1 MFKKW
6 FYRMTSCAV
15 TFVLLL
21 SLLAIV
27 PTAAEETTA
36 ADPYHSY
43 TEGNLTFSEYTT
55 GAEAA
60 FDGNLETAYDGSITG
75 KFSNPVVLS
84 GVSLQTPDTLTD
96 ITVKGSADGVNWITL
111 YELSKATQKLPAEF
125 GSGGADVV
133 STGAMRDQMYTYV
146 LRYVRIE
153 TASGSISEVSMFG
166 YEVDVTGSEIG
177 LDTSW
182 GTDGYQVSKSY
193 YNPPKTDFVFD
204 HIIGADWNKGDVIT
218 FADGDETQTAYLAV
232 KLERAVKLTELT
244 FAARSGS
251 NATLLSRF
259 DGVYFEA
266 SADGTDWVTLSTTA
280 TDFTTRHDLSKYTI
294 CVLEI
299 DDTAEYQYVRLR
311 SDANS
316 VAKGWLTLAELN
328 VYGEQEPVTVPEN
341 VLNAWADDPHIN
353 SNGETSV
360 AVVIGYQ
367 VSAALTEQ
375 NTFSIRMIGSV
386 PSLNYEGAGLE
397 ITSKAKGK
405 TWSTQNTG
413 VVYSALLGQTEDD
426 GIVEYPAQDGSY
438 FMPYTLTNIPQ
449 DTIDTL
455 TVRAFVVLNGERVY
469 GASYDLTFHGYAS
482 LSDMNEGGVQSQ

>member
-6 FYRMTSCAV
+6 VYQIISFALPMAM
-15 TFVLLL
+15 LL
-21 SLLAIV
+21 SLLTISPLAQ
-27 PTAAEETTA
+27 ET
-36 ADPYHSY
+36 DPYHSY

-328 VYGEQEPVTVPEN
+328 IYGEQEPVTAPEN
-341 VLNAWADDPHIN
+341 VLSEWEGDPHVAQQGEDEGEEN
-353 SNGETSV
+353 SPTVSGEDDTNTAAPQDSSADATPTEEPASGDTQDAIV
-360 AVVIGYQ
+360 GKEEGCQSIVPSGVVLAGAVLLLGC
-367 VSAALTEQ
+367 ALT
-375 NTFSIRMIGSV
+375 R
-386 PSLNYEGAGLE
+386 
-397 ITSKAKGK
+397 K
-405 TWSTQNTG
+405 
-413 VVYSALLGQTEDD
+413 QTHPE
-426 GIVEYPAQDGSY
+426 
-438 FMPYTLTNIPQ
+438 
-449 DTIDTL
+449 
-455 TVRAFVVLNGERVY
+455 
-469 GASYDLTFHGYAS
+469 
-482 LSDMNEGGVQSQ
+482 

>member
-6 FYRMTSCAV
+6 VYQIISFALPMAM
-15 TFVLLL
+15 LL
-21 SLLAIV
+21 SLLTISPLAQ
-27 PTAAEETTA
+27 ET
-36 ADPYHSY
+36 DPYHSY

-84 GVSLQTPDTLTD
+84 GVFLQTPDTLAA
-96 ITVKGSADGVNWITL
+96 ITGKGSADGVNWITL
-111 YELSKATQKLPAEF
+111 YELSKATQKLPAEL

-193 YNPPKTDFVFD
+193 YNPPKTNFVFD

-251 NATLLSRF
+251 NASLLSRF

-328 VYGEQEPVTVPEN
+328 VYGEQEPVTAPEN
-341 VLNAWADDPHIN
+341 VLNAWEGDPHVAQQGEDEGEEN
-353 SNGETSV
+353 SPTVSGEDDTNTAAPQDSSADATPTEEPASGDTQDAIV
-360 AVVIGYQ
+360 GKEGGCQSIVPSGVVLAGAVLLLGC
-367 VSAALTEQ
+367 ALT
-375 NTFSIRMIGSV
+375 R
-386 PSLNYEGAGLE
+386 
-397 ITSKAKGK
+397 K
-405 TWSTQNTG
+405 
-413 VVYSALLGQTEDD
+413 QTHPE
-426 GIVEYPAQDGSY
+426 
-438 FMPYTLTNIPQ
+438 
-449 DTIDTL
+449 
-455 TVRAFVVLNGERVY
+455 
-469 GASYDLTFHGYAS
+469 
-482 LSDMNEGGVQSQ
+482 